1 MYTSKQE
8 IFPGMWKYSNVFTKD
23 LNLVE
28 RIEYEVSQGNVFWSR
43 ASVGLDAV
51 ENTYRVS
58 SVLKMDEFGESHPL
72 YKDIYHV
79 QKECVDDYNY
89 MHNLDINFWEWTNIV
104 KYTPGEYFN
113 EHSDHGWSYVSTV
126 SLVGYPNDDYT
137 GGSLYFPKLSLN
149 VKPEAGDLYIFPSS
163 YLFSHVALPVVEG
176 TKYCFA
182 TMLDYND
189 DAHSREYDEY
199 IVRKYNNEKRAY
211 NVT

>member
-8 IFPGMWKYSNVFTKD
+8 IFPGMWKYSNVFTED
-23 LNLVE
+23 LDLVN
-28 RIEYEVSQGNVFWSR
+28 RIEYETSQGNVFWER

-51 ENTYRVS
+51 ENSYRFC

-72 YKDIYHV
+72 YKDIYQV

-104 KYTPGEYFN
+104 KYVPNEYFN

-137 GGSLYFPKLSLN
+137 GGSLYFPKLNLN
-149 VKPEAGDLYIFPSS
+149 VVPEAGDLLIFPSS
-163 YLFSHVALPVVEG
+163 YLFSHVAMPVITG